1 MTNKDI
7 VRKLIL
13 REVEAM
19 QPEIQSFEENP
30 IQFLLNTYPSMR
42 KTLEMLMSS
51 AYKDYI
57 TGIYIVA
64 PKPTT
69 FKIVLHNDQ
78 TFLLTFLGKT
88 YEATVAG
95 KKFYLQ
101 TIGEKERCMEAI
113 SRLLTL
119 GNPIDTKGPE
129 EGELAA
135 DAEGSSAGASSG
147 GASGGAAGGA
157 PEEEPESETEEAEE
171 TES

>member
-7 VRKLIL
+7 VRRLIL
-13 REVEAM
+13 REVDLM
-19 QPEIQSFEENP
+19 QPMVQSFEDNP
-30 IQFLLNTYPSMR
+30 IEFLLQKYPTMR
-42 KTLEMLMSS
+42 GTLEMLMSS

-78 TFLLTFLGKT
+78 DFYLTYMGKA
-88 YEATVAG
+88 YEANVSG

-113 SRLLTL
+113 ARLLAL
-119 GNPIDTKGPE
+119 GNPIKTKGPE
-129 EGELAA
+129 EGETAA
-135 DAEGSSAGASSG
+135 KAEAEGGEG
-147 GASGGAAGGA
+147 DFG
-157 PEEEPESETEEAEE
+157 SETETETETAEE

>member
-1 MTNKDI
+1 
-7 VRKLIL
+7 
-13 REVEAM
+13 M

-78 TFLLTFLGKT
+78 SFLLTFLGKT

-135 DAEGSSAGASSG
+135 DAEGSSAGGSSG
-147 GASGGAAGGA
+147 GFSGGGAEGA
-157 PEEEPESETEEAEE
+157 PEEETETETEEAEE

>member
-1 MTNKDI
+1 MTNKEI
-7 VRKLIL
+7 VRRLIL
-13 REVEAM
+13 REVERM
-19 QPEIQSFEENP
+19 EPNIQSFEDNP
-30 IQFLLNTYPSMR
+30 IQFLLNKYPTMT
-42 KTLEMLMSS
+42 KTLEMLMTS
-51 AYKDYI
+51 AFKDYI

-69 FKIVLHNDQ
+69 FKVVLHNDQ
-78 TFLLTFLGKT
+78 SFLLTYLGKV

-119 GNPIDTKGPE
+119 GNPIHNKGPE
-129 EGELAA
+129 DGEEAA
-135 DAEGSSAGASSG
+135 DASEPEAPAG
-147 GASGGAAGGA
+147 
-157 PEEEPESETEEAEE
+157 PEEAPETEEAEQ

>member
-1 MTNKDI
+1 MNSREIIK
-7 VRKLIL
+7 RLLIK
-13 REVEAM
+13 EVERM
-19 QPEIQSFEENP
+19 EPNIQSFEDDP
-30 IQFLLNTYPSMR
+30 IGFILKKYPSMTQ
-42 KTLEMLMSS
+42 TLEMLMSG

-78 TFLLTFLGKT
+78 SFFLTYLGKA
-88 YEATVAG
+88 YEASVAG

-113 SRLLTL
+113 ARLLTL
-119 GNPIDTKGPE
+119 GNPIKTKGPE
-129 EGELAA
+129 EGEQAA
-135 DAEGSSAGASSG
+135 DAS
-147 GASGGAAGGA
+147 A
-157 PEEEPESETEEAEE
+157 PETAAEEPTPAEAKAGQ

>member
-1 MTNKDI
+1 M
-7 VRKLIL
+7 
-13 REVEAM
+13 M
-19 QPEIQSFEENP
+19 QPMVQSFEDNP
-30 IQFLLNTYPSMR
+30 IDFLLTKYPSMR
-42 KTLEMLMSS
+42 QTLEMLMST

-78 TFLLTFLGKT
+78 SFLLTFMGKV
-88 YEATVAG
+88 YEANVSG

-101 TIGEKERCMEAI
+101 TIGEKERCMDAL

-119 GNPIDTKGPE
+119 CNPIHTKGPD
-129 EGELAA
+129 EGEEAA
-135 DAEGSSAGASSG
+135 DAEPEGEEKTAASAS
-147 GASGGAAGGA
+147 
-157 PEEEPESETEEAEE
+157 EKETEKAEE

>member
-1 MTNKDI
+1 M
-7 VRKLIL
+7 
-13 REVEAM
+13 M
-19 QPEIQSFEENP
+19 QPMVQSFEDNP
-30 IQFLLNTYPSMR
+30 IDFLLTKYPSMR
-42 KTLEMLMSS
+42 QTLEMLMSG

-78 TFLLTFLGKT
+78 YFLLTFMGKV
-88 YEATVAG
+88 YEANVAG

-113 SRLLTL
+113 SRLLSL
-119 GNPIDTKGPE
+119 GNPIKTKGPD
-129 EGELAA
+129 EGEQAA
-135 DAEGSSAGASSG
+135 DAEPEG
-147 GASGGAAGGA
+147 
-157 PEEEPESETEEAEE
+157 EEEEKAASASEKETEKAEE

>member
-7 VRKLIL
+7 VRRLIL
-13 REVEAM
+13 REVEIM

-78 TFLLTFLGKT
+78 SFLLTFLGKT
-88 YEATVAG
+88 YEATVSG

-135 DAEGSSAGASSG
+135 DAEGSSAGGSSG
-147 GASGGAAGGA
+147 GFSGGGAEEA
-157 PEEEPESETEEAEE
+157 PEEETETETEEAED